1 MISIT
6 TKIHGKGPPGRGGLR
21 GIMPKLAF
29 DIARD
34 IRERTAAGRDVDGRP
49 FTPHP
54 GGKQSDLRQTGQ
66 MVRSFGIKRVTPTR
80 IVLAPGGKHVARAYS
95 NQAGE
100 GNRPVRRWVGVSRKE
115 IDRAITR
122 ITDGFWGRGTRP

>member
-1 MISIT
+1 MINIT

-34 IRERTAAGRDVDGRP
+34 IRDRTAAGLDVDGRP

-54 GGKQSDLRQTGQ
+54 GGRASDLKQTGR
-66 MVRSFGIKRVTPTR
+66 MVRSFGIQRVTANR
-80 IVLAPGGKHVARAYS
+80 ITLAPGGKHTARALS
-95 NQAGE
+95 NQIGE
-100 GNRPVRRWVGVSRKE
+100 GNRPARPWIGVSRRHVNE
-115 IDRAITR
+115 AVRR
-122 ITDGFWGRGTRP
+122 ITDAFWGKGHQS